1 MFKVSK
7 AVLGAIIA
15 GILGLLFATVGF
27 WRTLMIVFLIVLG
40 YLIGTYL
47 ETRLKEDKEK

>member
-1 MFKVSK
+1 MFRINK
-7 AVLGAIIA
+7 AVVGAIIA
-15 GILGLLFATVGF
+15 GILGIFFATVGF

-47 ETRLKEDKEK
+47 DTKKEKEEE

>member
-1 MFKVSK
+1 MFKFNK
-7 AVLGAIIA
+7 AIIGAVIA

-27 WRTLMIVFLIVLG
+27 WRTLMIVFLVVLG

-47 ETRLKEDKEK
+47 TTRNKEEE

>member
-1 MFKVSK
+1 MFKFNK
-7 AVLGAIIA
+7 AIIGSVIA

-27 WRTLMIVFLIVLG
+27 WRTLMIIFLIVLG

-47 ETRLKEDKEK
+47 ETRNKEED

>member
-1 MFKVSK
+1 MFKFNK
-7 AVLGAIIA
+7 ALLGAVIA
-15 GILGLLFATVGF
+15 GFLGIFFATVGF

-47 ETRLKEDKEK
+47 ETRKKEED

>member
-1 MFKVSK
+1 MFKSNK
-7 AVLGAIIA
+7 ALLGTLIAGVLG
-15 GILGLLFATVGF
+15 LFFATVGF

-47 ETRLKEDKEK
+47 DTRKEKEE

>member
-1 MFKVSK
+1 MFRINK
-7 AVLGAIIA
+7 AILGAVIAGVLG
-15 GILGLLFATVGF
+15 LFFATVGF

-47 ETRLKEDKEK
+47 ETKREKEE

>member
-1 MFKVSK
+1 MFRINK
-7 AVLGAIIA
+7 AILGAVIAGVLG
-15 GILGLLFATVGF
+15 LFFATVGF

-47 ETRLKEDKEK
+47 ETKKEKEE